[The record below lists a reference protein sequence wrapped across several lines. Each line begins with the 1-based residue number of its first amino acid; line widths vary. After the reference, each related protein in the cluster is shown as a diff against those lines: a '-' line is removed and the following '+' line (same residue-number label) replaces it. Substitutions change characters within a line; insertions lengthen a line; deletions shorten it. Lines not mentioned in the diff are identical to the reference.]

1 MCLQP
6 PDLTTGAN
14 SGMAP
19 SPSRLSRTVLLTEC
33 VDAHAQLSFAHS
45 FSSEVEKGMPWRP
58 TFVHSIFI
66 HFVSVIPSLRSY
78 FYVLATMVFRFIST
92 KQGHLRSK
100 LLNADQP
107 RNSPV
112 RPHRPIPHPRNVH
125 QGGLIAKR
133 TNNPV

>member
-1 MCLQP
+1 LCLPP

-19 SPSRLSRTVLLTEC
+19 SPSRPSRTVLPTEC
-33 VDAHAQLSFAHS
+33 VDAHAQLSS
-45 FSSEVEKGMPWRP
+45 PSRLSSEVEKGMPWRP
-58 TFVHSIFI
+58 TFVPSIFI
-66 HFVSVIPSLRSY
+66 LFVLVLPSLRSY
-78 FYVLATMVFRFIST
+78 FYVLAAMAFRFIST

-133 TNNPV
+133 TNNPM